1 MQDALAR
8 YRVPMGQKV
17 IALDLGI
24 LAKNERFR
32 VVRTTSPKGLENL
45 SWAQSSI
52 FPPAR
57 PSRTIT
63 DPIHTYGV

>member
-24 LAKNERFR
+24 LAKSERFR
-32 VVRTTSPKGLENL
+32 VVRTTKKLANL
-45 SWAQSSI
+45 AKI
-52 FPPAR
+52 PETEFPCPL
-57 PSRTIT
+57 
-63 DPIHTYGV
+63 GVLL

>member
-8 YRVPMGQKV
+8 YRVLMGQKV

-32 VVRTTSPKGLENL
+32 VVRTTKELANLAKFLETE
-45 SWAQSSI
+45 
-52 FPPAR
+52 FPCPL
-57 PSRTIT
+57 
-63 DPIHTYGV
+63 GVLL

>member
-8 YRVPMGQKV
+8 YRVRMGQKV

-32 VVRTTSPKGLENL
+32 VVRTTKKLANL
-45 SWAQSSI
+45 AKI
-52 FPPAR
+52 PETEFPC
-57 PSRTIT
+57 
-63 DPIHTYGV
+63 HLGVLL